1 MCLLIVLHT
10 DSFPLLLKFLQCLRT
25 IVKTSLQKVESL
37 NGNSVAFPAIGTGNL
52 QFPPKQAARI
62 MLDETAKFCQENPTS
77 DLKDIRFIL
86 LGRDKMVID
95 AFSQEMVNLQN
106 NFSGRSPPQTG
117 EETWCKNVKIAQG
130 DLTKEFQSEAILNVI
145 GSDVN
150 ITRAGSISERVFR
163 AAGSHLEQEF
173 RQLHDRSQRPK
184 ALMTSGGNLSSSHII
199 HIIPSSSDKREIKK
213 SLEKGLLLAKQNNIP
228 SISLPA
234 VGTGGHG
241 LPPSDSAKLIFQTL
255 KSVWGNCANFP
266 SVRIVLLQSPEL
278 MRAFEL
284 EKKGQ
289 LAPQHQEG
297 SRRKTKMGRINIEV
311 EEGNLICEETHA
323 ILNIV
328 NADMDMENAGELS
341 KEIAQVCGSQVK
353 EECRK
358 MGPQPGGSAVITSG
372 GDLNTRNIIHLIP
385 GSSDVNH
392 LQMCLEKC
400 LRLADL
406 KKLHSISLPAIGTGG
421 YGMSAVISA
430 KMIFQALA
438 SFSRSCVSLRNVRIV
453 VRQKVILE
461 AFKQEQKKQH
471 ETNYAAASTKPTFQ
485 PIRLTVIGKNQNN
498 VDKAIAELKRD
509 FSQNCVDDKLQ
520 DGYVC
525 NFSESQIN
533 TLLRKAESHDV
544 EMTVD
549 AARGCI
555 ALRGGRDD
563 VHAMTKKI
571 HEEISQTREQ
581 EKSRQEDE
589 NAEMVSKTVEWTYKL
604 HGKKISFDS
613 KTTLQI
619 EMAHSRGDSSIEV
632 SSLGENFIIEFRAK
646 TGYRQSQNEPVTVT
660 RKLKEAEGKK

>member
-1 MCLLIVLHT
+1 M
-10 DSFPLLLKFLQCLRT
+10 RA
-25 IVKTSLQKVESL
+25 IVKTSLRNVESL
-37 NGNSVAFPAIGTGNL
+37 KGNSVAFPAIGTGNL
-52 QFPPKQAARI
+52 QFPSKQAARI
-62 MLDETAKFCQENPTS
+62 MFDEAAKFCQENPTS
-77 DLKDIRFIL
+77 GLKDIRFIL

-106 NFSGRSPPQTG
+106 NLSGRSLPQTG
-117 EETWCKNVKIAQG
+117 EETWCENVKIAQG
-130 DLTKEFQSEAILNVI
+130 DLTKEFQSEAILNVT

-173 RQLHDRSQRPK
+173 RQLHDQSQRPK

-213 SLEKGLLLAKQNNIP
+213 SLEKGLLLAKQKKIP

-241 LPPSDSAKLIFQTL
+241 LSPSDSAKLIFQTL

-266 SVRIVLLQSPEL
+266 RVRIVLLQSPEL
-278 MRAFEL
+278 IRAFEL
-284 EKKGQ
+284 EKKEQ
-289 LAPQHQEG
+289 VAPQHHGG
-297 SRRKTKMGRINIEV
+297 SRRKTKMGLINIEV
-311 EEGNLICEETHA
+311 EEGDLICEKTHA
-323 ILNIV
+323 IVNIV

-341 KEIAQVCGSQVK
+341 KEIAQVCGPQVK

-358 MGPQPGGSAVITSG
+358 MGPQPGGSPVITSG
-372 GDLNTRNIIHLIP
+372 GNLNARNIIHLIP

-400 LRLADL
+400 LRLADS

-421 YGMSAVISA
+421 YGVSAVISA
-430 KMIFQALA
+430 KMTFQALA

-453 VRQKVILE
+453 VRKKEKLE
-461 AFKQEQKKQH
+461 AFKQEQKRQH
-471 ETNYAAASTKPTFQ
+471 ETSNTASSTKPTYQ
-485 PIRLTVIGKNQNN
+485 TIRATVMGKNQDN

-509 FSQNCVDDKLQ
+509 FSQNCVDDEVQ
-520 DGYVC
+520 DGCVC

-533 TLLRKAESHDV
+533 ELLRKAESHDV

-549 AARGCI
+549 PARGCI
-555 ALRGGRDD
+555 GLRGDIDD
-563 VHAMTKKI
+563 VRVMTKKI

-581 EKSRQEDE
+581 EQSRQEDE

-604 HGKKISFDS
+604 DGKKISFDS
-613 KTTLQI
+613 KTILKI
-619 EMAHSRGDSSIEV
+619 EMAHSRGDPSIEV
-632 SSLGENFIIEFRAK
+632 SSLGESFIIDVRAK
-646 TGYRQSQNEPVTVT
+646 TGYRQPQNEPIAVT